1 MAKVIVFAP
10 GGYRYISAVFQYSGG
25 IAAEAGFEIERAR
38 LAKPIPI
45 AEGFKLVEAHMKA
58 IGRPS
63 TAFAACE
70 LRSPAP
76 FTEQGFID
84 FNRHYVQ
91 TLERWGI
98 YKDEINPVAR
108 TNVCP
113 EYDKPPS
120 PSLYAFSYTVP
131 TRSAAKHPRGSFILA
146 GGADAVEVGR
156 GPLSDRIVRYG
167 ETSTDA
173 MREKVRFTVA
183 LMEGRVKALGFTW
196 ADASHTEAY
205 TVQDIGAVVG
215 DEVFK
220 KGAAPGGLTW
230 TYCRPPVEGLE
241 YEMDVRGAAREVVV

>member
-1 MAKVIVFAP
+1 MEKVVVFAP

-25 IAAEAGFEIERAR
+25 VAAEPGFEIERAR
-38 LAKPIPI
+38 LAQPVPI
-45 AEGFKLVEAHMKA
+45 ADGFKAVEAHLKA

-98 YKDEINPVAR
+98 YKDEVNPVAR

-113 EYDKPPS
+113 EYAKPAS
-120 PSLYAFSYTVP
+120 PSLYAFSYTVAA
-131 TRSAAKHPRGSFILA
+131 RSKRGSFIVA
-146 GGADAVEVGR
+146 GGADAVEVGE
-156 GPLSDRIVRYG
+156 GPLQGRIVRYG
-167 ETSTDA
+167 ETSKEA

-183 LMEGRVKALGFTW
+183 LMGGRVRALGFEW
-196 ADASHTEAY
+196 KDAISTQAY

-220 KGAAPGGLTW
+220 QGAAPGGLTW
-230 TYCRPPVEGLE
+230 TYCRPPVVGLE
-241 YEMDVRGAAREVVV
+241 YEMDVRGAAREIVLTP